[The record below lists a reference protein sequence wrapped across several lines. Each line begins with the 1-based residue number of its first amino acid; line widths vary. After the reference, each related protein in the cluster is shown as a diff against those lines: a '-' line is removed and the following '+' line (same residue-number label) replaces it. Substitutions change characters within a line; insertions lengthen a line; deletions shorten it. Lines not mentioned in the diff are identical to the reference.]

1 MQFLKTQKYQPSFT
15 LQSYIDTYWSFQ
27 NGSSKSILMPIVPDG
42 CMDIVCQNRQ
52 WMLVGAMSESKIM
65 PIEAGDD
72 AFGIRFRPSVLP
84 QLLHIE
90 AHTFINRIVPL
101 AEVSPSLHYQL
112 DRYGSDEA
120 QKVILLDALFE
131 SLCKTT
137 VFHQPILDLVDH
149 ITLYQG
155 VRTMRDLEHFTQLGS
170 RQIERLFKHYIGY
183 TPKKFC
189 TILRFFTVFK
199 EVIKNDIS
207 NFSAMAYEFGY
218 CDQSHFN
225 KEFKKFSQ
233 FFPTHEIMSVFYK
246 TKASFHPTIR

>member
-1 MQFLKTQKYQPSFT
+1 MQGLETQKYHPSFA
-15 LQSYIDTYWSFQ
+15 LQTFIDTYWSLQ
-27 NGSSKSILMPIVPDG
+27 NGSAKSILIPIVPDG
-42 CMDIVCQNRQ
+42 CMDIVCQKRQ

-112 DRYGSDEA
+112 DRYGANEA

-137 VFHQPILDLVDH
+137 VFHQPILNLVDH

-207 NFSAMAYEFGY
+207 NFSAIAYDFGY

>member
-1 MQFLKTQKYQPSFT
+1 MQGLETQKYHPSFA
-15 LQSYIDTYWSFQ
+15 LQTFIDTYWSLQ
-27 NGSSKSILMPIVPDG
+27 NSSSKSILIPIVPDG
-42 CMDIVCQNRQ
+42 CMDLVYQKRQ
-52 WMLVGAMSESKIM
+52 WMLVGAMSESKSIT
-65 PIEAGDD
+65 IEVGDYS
-72 AFGIRFRPSVLP
+72 FGIRFRPSVLP
-84 QLLHIE
+84 QLLNIE
-90 AHTFINRIVPL
+90 AHTFINRVVPL
-101 AEVSPSLHYQL
+101 AEVSPSLRNQL
-112 DRYGSDEA
+112 DRYGANEA

-137 VFHQPILDLVDH
+137 VFHQPILNLVDH

-207 NFSAMAYEFGY
+207 NFSAIAYEFGY

-246 TKASFHPTIR
+246 TKASLHPTIR

>member
-1 MQFLKTQKYQPSFT
+1 MQGLETQKYHPSFA
-15 LQSYIDTYWSFQ
+15 LQTFIDTYWSLQ
-27 NGSSKSILMPIVPDG
+27 NSSSKSILIPIVPDG
-42 CMDIVCQNRQ
+42 CMDLVYQKRQ

-90 AHTFINRIVPL
+90 AHILTDRIVPL

-131 SLCKTT
+131 SLCKATA
-137 VFHQPILDLVDH
+137 FHQPILDLVDH
-149 ITLYQG
+149 ITLHQG
-155 VRTMRDLEHFTQLGS
+155 VRTMRDLENYAKLSS
-170 RQIERLFKHYIGY
+170 RQIERLFKHFIGY

-207 NFSAMAYEFGY
+207 NFSAIAYDFGY

>member
-1 MQFLKTQKYQPSFT
+1 MQGLETQKYHPSFA
-15 LQSYIDTYWSFQ
+15 LQTFIDTYWSLQ
-27 NGSSKSILMPIVPDG
+27 NSSSKSILIPIVPDG
-42 CMDIVCQNRQ
+42 CMDLVYQKRQ

-84 QLLHIE
+84 QLLHIK
-90 AHTFINRIVPL
+90 AHTLTDRIVPL

-131 SLCKTT
+131 SLCKATA
-137 VFHQPILDLVDH
+137 FHQPILDLVDH
-149 ITLYQG
+149 ITLHQG
-155 VRTMRDLEHFTQLGS
+155 VRTMRDLENYAKLSS
-170 RQIERLFKHYIGY
+170 RQIERLFKHFIGY

-207 NFSAMAYEFGY
+207 NFSAMAYDFGY